1 MSPRPEH
8 EGVHSLVKP
17 GERLEGRD
25 RLEIDGD
32 LLRQAVRRLMVDD
45 LDVETGEMC
54 DGLHG
59 FAFVVMGGMLETRQ
73 RKPLEDSK
81 LN

>member
-1 MSPRPEH
+1 MEMCSA
-8 EGVHSLVKP
+8 KP
-17 GERLEGRD
+17 SD
-25 RLEIDGD
+25 DGW
-32 LLRQAVRRLMVDD
+32 VDD

>member
-1 MSPRPEH
+1 
-8 EGVHSLVKP
+8 
-17 GERLEGRD
+17 
-25 RLEIDGD
+25 
-32 LLRQAVRRLMVDD
+32 MVDD
-45 LDVETGEMC
+45 LDVETVEMC